1 MIKLIILAIIY
12 SIFNVIQNNRGKIEW
27 TMQSA
32 RLFYDFTNHL
42 R

>member
-1 MIKLIILAIIY
+1 MIKLIILVIIY

-27 TMQSA
+27 TMQST
-32 RLFYDFTNHL
+32 RLFYDITNHL